1 MAMKIVVLE
10 DNADRV
16 AVMRACIADRFS
28 TFETRFFDDARDT
41 IRYLDSHLSETLV
54 VALDNDLEIKT
65 GPDGRCV
72 DAGEGRQ
79 VAEFLATKQPS
90 CPIIIHTTNSNAAVA
105 MEETLRSAGW
115 KVRRVVPF
123 DGMTWIES
131 DWFFAVRRAIVGPI
145 KRTRSGSTP

>member
-16 AVMRACIADRFS
+16 ALMRACIANRFYAY
-28 TFETRFFDDARDT
+28 ETRFFDDAQDT
-41 IRYLDSHLSETLV
+41 IRFLNSHLSESLV
-54 VALDNDLEIKT
+54 IALDNDLEMKT

-79 VAEFLATKQPS
+79 VAEFLATRQPV
-90 CPIIIHTTNSNAAVA
+90 CPVIIHTTNSDAAVA
-105 MEETLRSAGW
+105 MEETLKGASW

-123 DGMTWIES
+123 DGMNWIES
-131 DWFFAVRRAIVGPI
+131 DWFFAIRRAIVGPI
-145 KRTRSGSTP
+145 KRSRSGSQP